1 MIDITAR
8 LSKAITKVTADF
20 TKEKRRAA
28 GRQSDYCTQEQYDRW
43 EYNNKAKPQIRRAAY
58 EVMEQAYLQASDNNT
73 LPANARQIMYAAR
86 PLILQK
92 TADKIWKNDSYF
104 TQGLL
109 PDYIETHP
117 AETADWDVVYDA
129 RGHLTEPHVK
139 ESLGLGT
146 LNVRDYIGKWSIE
159 ISGEI
164 DADDF
169 SAGDFYPT
177 KGPNNRYKHA
187 LFIEKEG
194 FDALLEKSEIA
205 KKYDLAIFSS
215 KGMST
220 TATRM
225 LVEAL
230 SNHGVTILVAHDFDK
245 SGLGIVHNLYHDT
258 RRYTFAEEP
267 NVVDLGLRL
276 DDVHEMGLAA
286 EPCEYLQHKNPKE
299 ILYGYGASQAEMNF
313 LVTGRAGFK
322 GWTGQRVELNA
333 LTARQFISWLS
344 AQLDKHGVKKVI
356 PDAATLKIAFAR
368 AEKVFKIK
376 QALEEICN
384 EDSDKLTVPTNLKQR
399 IEATFA
405 KTPTISWDIALQG
418 IVAELV
424 NA

>member
-1 MIDITAR
+1 MIDITAK
-8 LSKAITKVTADF
+8 LSKALTKVTADF

-28 GRQSDYCTQEQYDRW
+28 GRQSDYCTPEQYDRW
-43 EYNNKAKPQIRRAAY
+43 ENNHILKPQICKAAY
-58 EVMEQAYLQASDNNT
+58 EVMEKAYLQASDNNT

-92 TADKIWKNDSYF
+92 TGDKIWKNDSYF
-104 TQGLL
+104 TQTLL
-109 PDYIETHP
+109 PDYIESHFK
-117 AETADWDVVYDA
+117 ATADWDVVYDA

-146 LNVRDYIGKWSIE
+146 LNVRNYIGKWDNE
-159 ISGEI
+159 VSGEI
-164 DADDF
+164 DAGDF

-177 KGPNNRYKHA
+177 KGPLNRYKYA

-220 TATRM
+220 TATRT

-230 SNHGVTILVAHDFDK
+230 SNHGVTILIVHDFDK

-258 RRYTFAEEP
+258 RRYQFAQEP
-267 NVVDLGLRL
+267 NVIDLGLRL
-276 DDVHEMGLAA
+276 DDVQELGLSA
-286 EPCEYLQHKNPKE
+286 EPCEYLQHKNPAD
-299 ILYGYGASQAEMNF
+299 ILREYGASQAERDF
-313 LVTGRAGFK
+313 LVTGRAGYK
-322 GWTGQRVELNA
+322 GWAGQRVELNA

-344 AQLDKHGVKKVI
+344 DKLDQHGVKKVI
-356 PDAATLKIAFAR
+356 PDAETLKIAFAC

-376 QALEEICN
+376 QALEDICK
-384 EDSDKLTVPTNLKQR
+384 EDSDKLPVPKNLQHL
-399 IEATFA
+399 IEAQFVKDSTV
-405 KTPTISWDIALQG
+405 SWDIALQD
-418 IVAELV
+418 IVAEMLD
-424 NA
+424 

>member
-1 MIDITAR
+1 
-8 LSKAITKVTADF
+8 
-20 TKEKRRAA
+20 
-28 GRQSDYCTQEQYDRW
+28 
-43 EYNNKAKPQIRRAAY
+43 
-58 EVMEQAYLQASDNNT
+58 MEQAYLKASDNNT

-92 TADKIWKNDSYF
+92 TVDKIWKNDSYF

-109 PDYIETHP
+109 PDYIEMHSE
-117 AETADWDVVYDA
+117 ETANWDVVYDA

-146 LNVRDYIGKWSIE
+146 LNVRDYIHKWGNE
-159 ISGEI
+159 ISSEI

-177 KGPNNRYKHA
+177 KGPLNRYKYA

-230 SNHGVTILVAHDFDK
+230 SNRGVTILVAHDFDK

-258 RRYTFAEEP
+258 RRYTFAKEP
-267 NVVDLGLRL
+267 NVIDLGLRL
-276 DDVHEMGLAA
+276 DDVQELGLAT
-286 EPCEYLQHKNPKE
+286 EPVDYQQHKNPAD
-299 ILYGYGASQAEMNF
+299 ILYEYGASKDEVDF
-313 LVTGRAGFK
+313 LVARRAGWK
-322 GWTGQRVELNA
+322 GWTGKRVELNA

-344 AQLDKHGVKKVI
+344 DKLDKHGIKKVV
-356 PDAATLKIAFAR
+356 PDAETLKLAFAR

-376 QALEEICN
+376 QALEEICK
-384 EDSDKLTVPTNLKQR
+384 EDSDKLKVPKNLKQR
-399 IEATFA
+399 VEAEFA
-405 KTPTISWDIALQG
+405 KTPTVSWDIALQN
-418 IVAELV
+418 IVAEMLD
-424 NA
+424 

>member
-28 GRQSDYCTQEQYDRW
+28 GRQSDDCTQEQYDRW

-58 EVMEQAYLQASDNNT
+58 EVMEQAYLKASDNNT

-92 TADKIWKNDSYF
+92 TVDKIWKNDSYF
-104 TQGLL
+104 TQVLL
-109 PDYIETHP
+109 PDYIEAHP
-117 AETADWDVVYDA
+117 KETADWDVVYDA
-129 RGHLTEPHVK
+129 RGHLAEPHVK

-146 LNVRDYIGKWSIE
+146 LNVRDYIGKWSDK

-164 DADDF
+164 DANDF

-177 KGPNNRYKHA
+177 KGPLNRYKYA

-220 TATRM
+220 TATRT

-230 SNHGVTILVAHDFDK
+230 SNHGVTILVVHDFDK
-245 SGLGIVHNLYHDT
+245 SGLGIVHNLYHNT
-258 RRYTFAEEP
+258 RRYQFTTEP

-276 DDVHEMGLAA
+276 DEVREMGLNA
-286 EPCEYLQHKNPKE
+286 EPVDYQQHKNPAH
-299 ILYGYGASQAEMNF
+299 ILYDYGASKDEVDF
-313 LVTGRAGFK
+313 LVTGRAGYK

-344 AQLDKHGVKKVI
+344 GQLDKHGVEKII
-356 PDAATLKIAFAR
+356 PDAETLKIAFAR

-376 QALEEICN
+376 KALEEICD
-384 EDSDKLTVPTNLKQR
+384 EDSDKMPVPQNLKHR
-399 IEATFA
+399 IEAAFT

-418 IVAELV
+418 IVAEIV
-424 NA
+424 E